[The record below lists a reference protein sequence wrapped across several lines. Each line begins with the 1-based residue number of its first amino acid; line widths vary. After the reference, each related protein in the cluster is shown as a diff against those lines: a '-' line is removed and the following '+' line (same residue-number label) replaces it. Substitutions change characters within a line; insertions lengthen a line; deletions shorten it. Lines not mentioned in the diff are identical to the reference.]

1 MIGAG
6 ASYSI
11 TGDDVLW
18 TDTIATTAAATF
30 STELETT
37 GDLGLP
43 GIPDSA
49 TQTDRS
55 APSVSVNERRL
66 VHMVTAS
73 NTIAQDGPLWVGGS
87 YRCPTCIRD
96 PRALMFGA
104 VEAVVCHDCAAYWLT
119 PTSDK
124 ADAAAGWGGVN
135 AGGPASS
142 WGRR

>member
-1 MIGAG
+1 QPDSVDLLAASLRQPRHLPSLRPTLHDSSTPPRRTRSHSDTRRDTRTADRVIAGALTRGVVVAVVIGAG

-49 TQTDRS
+49 TQTTGQHLRS
-55 APSVSVNERRL
+55 RSTNGDL
-66 VHMVTAS
+66 FT
-73 NTIAQDGPLWVGGS
+73 W
-87 YRCPTCIRD
+87 
-96 PRALMFGA
+96 
-104 VEAVVCHDCAAYWLT
+104 
-119 PTSDK
+119 
-124 ADAAAGWGGVN
+124 
-135 AGGPASS
+135 
-142 WGRR
+142 